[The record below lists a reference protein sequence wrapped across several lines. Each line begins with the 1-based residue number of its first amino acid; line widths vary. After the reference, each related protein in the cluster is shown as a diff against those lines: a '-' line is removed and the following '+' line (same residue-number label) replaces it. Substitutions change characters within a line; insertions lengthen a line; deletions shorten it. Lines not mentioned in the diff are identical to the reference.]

1 MHMTDGSFV
10 RLYPKAWRQRY
21 GDEMLALLEVAPM
34 GWRDRLDLLRGAF
47 DAWLHPAAHSRV
59 PAAAAL
65 IGGGLWT
72 VSAAAVAFQP
82 TPPDW
87 PGYLTEIL
95 VLALGGAG
103 FLLVATLGC
112 ALRAG
117 TGARHAMRLAVGFA
131 IVGYLTWIVALTATL
146 LGTAD
151 GTLLATGHT
160 LAMVGT
166 TLVGLAL
173 VRAGDARV
181 GFLVM
186 TGPIAMLIPWTVLW
200 LAFGAAW
207 TAVGIVLSMERAL
220 WPGERWR
227 LS

>member
-1 MHMTDGSFV
+1 
-10 RLYPKAWRQRY
+10 
-21 GDEMLALLEVAPM
+21 MLALLEVAPP
-34 GWRDRLDLLRGAF
+34 GGATALIWSAGRWMHGF
-47 DAWLHPAAHSRV
+47 IRSPARASHAV
-59 PAAAAL
+59 AAL

-87 PGYLTEIL
+87 PGYLAEIL

-117 TGARHAMRLAVGFA
+117 EADRQAMRLAVWVA
-131 IVGYLTWIVALTATL
+131 IVGYLTWIAALAGTL

-151 GTLLATGHT
+151 GPMLATGHT
-160 LAMVGT
+160 LAMIGT
-166 TLVGLAL
+166 TLVGLVL
-173 VRAGDARV
+173 VRAGDARI
-181 GFLVM
+181 GLLVM
-186 TGPIAMLIPWTVLW
+186 TGPIAMLIPWTVMW

-207 TAVGIVLSMERAL
+207 TAVGIVLSMEQAL

>member
-1 MHMTDGSFV
+1 MTDGWLV
-10 RLYPKAWRQRY
+10 RLYPKAWRSRY
-21 GDEMLALLEVAPM
+21 GDEMLALLEVAPL
-34 GWRDRLDLLRGAF
+34 GWRDRLDLVRGAL
-47 DAWLHPAAHSRV
+47 DAWLHPINHSRV
-59 PAAAAL
+59 PAVAAL

-87 PGYLTEIL
+87 PGYLAEIL

-112 ALRAG
+112 ALRVGDAG
-117 TGARHAMRLAVGFA
+117 GHAMRLAALIA
-131 IVGYLTWIVALTATL
+131 IVGYLAWIAALAATL
-146 LGTAD
+146 LGSAD
-151 GTLLATGHT
+151 GAALATGHT

-173 VRAGDARV
+173 VRAGDARI
-181 GFLVM
+181 GLLVM
-186 TGPIAMLIPWTVLW
+186 TGPIAMLIPWTVMW